1 MQSSLYFRLKG
12 LRNIKFR
19 ILKAFFADPFALKKK
34 KKKHAYTSTCVKILR
49 EYLNYNEMEFQR
61 DAFFLPPIPE
71 TKCNLK
77 IMLY

>member
-34 KKKHAYTSTCVKILR
+34 KSTCVKILR
-49 EYLNYNEMEFQR
+49 EYLNYNEMEFLR